1 MSEGPG
7 YRHPVGAEL
16 NGKVESL
23 TDMKAII
30 DLNPDGAGEIRP
42 PYLDTFSSQ
51 PGEEIAV
58 IVTGFHTATNRYAVR
73 PKGDIPIETRV
84 ELMREHTDSVTS
96 MIGDGASLSRIIDT
110 VSKDVPFSLN
120 IRFLRILLSGAA
132 SIDAWDIGTLTMGFD
147 SNQAL
152 SHSVIDELEK
162 RWSNLIGDQTTR

>member
-1 MSEGPG
+1 
-7 YRHPVGAEL
+7 
-16 NGKVESL
+16 
-23 TDMKAII
+23 
-30 DLNPDGAGEIRP
+30 
-42 PYLDTFSSQ
+42 
-51 PGEEIAV
+51 
-58 IVTGFHTATNRYAVR
+58 
-73 PKGDIPIETRV
+73 
-84 ELMREHTDSVTS
+84 